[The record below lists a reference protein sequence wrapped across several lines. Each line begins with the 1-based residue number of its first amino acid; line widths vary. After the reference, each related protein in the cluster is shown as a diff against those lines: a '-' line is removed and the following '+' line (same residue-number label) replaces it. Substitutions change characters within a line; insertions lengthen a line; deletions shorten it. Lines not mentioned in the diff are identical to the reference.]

1 MGSVYIIYDSI
12 LNSSVFIK
20 ILIVLLL
27 FDIIAIVIIVW
38 LIIITLSSTHR
49 V

>member
-20 ILIVLLL
+20 ILVVLLL
-27 FDIIAIVIIVW
+27 IDIIAIVIIVW

>member
-12 LNSSVFIK
+12 LNSSVFMFIK
-20 ILIVLLL
+20 ILIVLFLIK
-27 FDIIAIVIIVW
+27 IIAIVW
-38 LIIITLSSTHR
+38 LIIITLSITHR